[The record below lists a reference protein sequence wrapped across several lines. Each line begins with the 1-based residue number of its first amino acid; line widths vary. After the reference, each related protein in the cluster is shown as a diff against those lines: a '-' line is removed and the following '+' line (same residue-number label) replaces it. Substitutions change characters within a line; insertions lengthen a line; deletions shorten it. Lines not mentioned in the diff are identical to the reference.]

1 MIELYKSGEKRKAI
15 TLMIKDLEVRLH
27 EVTMT
32 APSYDEL

>member
-1 MIELYKSGEKRKAI
+1 MYKKGEKRQAVGMMLKQ
-15 TLMIKDLEVRLH
+15 LQDRMK